1 MITLKRRIARDD
13 RTETWFAKDGE
24 RALIVERV
32 LAAPRSPG
40 LAQVAPLIASLGRAA
55 HPGIE
60 RALALTPSPPTFV
73 FGAPEGTTVEDLVL
87 MAGGSVP
94 AEIAL
99 AIGAAVA
106 SGLVGLDGEV
116 GADRPRLSLP
126 LSQIRLDPHRGAQLR
141 DPCFLAVLFALGGG
155 PRGDERRFTAP
166 ELLAAQR
173 GDDRSEVYALAAIV
187 HRLLTEEHAGS
198 EGLSDRLPAE
208 LRALLEPA
216 LAVDPSR
223 RPSLRQFQGELER
236 LSIDAGDA
244 QGALQSWLT
253 EVSQSR
259 AASLPEPEPEA
270 EPAPPLGKS
279 PPPRRKTVA
288 LEDDHS
294 LEAWEDGPPGRGAEP
309 EESATPSSGA
319 EGLGDPEAALDPM
332 LGLILHGYQLEARLG
347 IGTYARVY
355 RAQHLHLPKV
365 AAIKLLRAQ
374 LSGSKIARRRMV
386 REAAA
391 LTQLEHPS
399 IVRILDFGFAPSGLP
414 FLITELVRG
423 PTLSELISARRL
435 SPAEAARLGA
445 QIARGLE
452 AAHARGIIHRD
463 LKPGNVMVVSAA
475 GGPEAK
481 ILDFGMARLSDGPT
495 RITKAGSLV
504 GTPLY
509 MAPEQIRGAS
519 EVGPAADLY
528 SLGTLLFAAVSGK
541 PPFHGTTLEVI
552 SAQLERA
559 PPPLPPLGGL
569 EELIASLLEK
579 DPARR
584 PPSAAAV
591 AHELERLAGTEP
603 ERRPSAPGG
612 PSRWGRAEA
621 ISAVILSLLA
631 LAAAIASR

>member
-32 LAAPRSPG
+32 LADPRSPA
-40 LAQVAPLIASLGRAA
+40 LQEVATLIAALGRAA

-60 RALALTPSPPTFV
+60 RALALTASPPTFV
-73 FGAPEGTTVEDLVL
+73 FAAPEGTTVEDLVL

-94 AEIAL
+94 EEIAL

-106 SGLVGLDGEV
+106 SGLLGLDAEV
-116 GADRPRLSLP
+116 GADRPRLPLP
-126 LSQIRLDPHRGAQLR
+126 LGQIRIDPRRGAQLR

-155 PRGDERRFTAP
+155 PRGEERRFAAP
-166 ELLAAQR
+166 ELLATRA
-173 GDDRSEVYALAAIV
+173 GDDRSEVYALAAV
-187 HRLLTEEHAGS
+187 MQRLLTEEQGEAQW
-198 EGLSDRLPAE
+198 EGLSAE
-208 LRALLEPA
+208 VRALLEPA
-216 LAVDPSR
+216 LSEDPSR
-223 RPSLRQFQGELER
+223 RPSLRQFQAALER
-236 LSIDAGDA
+236 AAVSEVEPH
-244 QGALQSWLT
+244 QALRTWLT

-259 AASLPEPEPEA
+259 VAALPEPGPEEA
-270 EPAPPLGKS
+270 PAPPPGKS
-279 PPPRRKTVA
+279 PAPRRKTVA
-288 LEDDHS
+288 LEDDQS
-294 LEAWEDGPPGRGAEP
+294 LEAWDEGPDTSQSSAEPSEGATPPGQAE
-309 EESATPSSGA
+309 A
-319 EGLGDPEAALDPM
+319 DAASDPM

-347 IGTYARVY
+347 VGTYARVY

-391 LTQLEHPS
+391 LAQLEHPS

-414 FLITELVRG
+414 FLVTELVRG
-423 PTLSELISARRL
+423 PTLSELIAARRL
-435 SPAEAARLGA
+435 TAMEAARLGA

-452 AAHARGIIHRD
+452 AAHARAIIHRD
-463 LKPGNVMVVSAA
+463 LKPGNVMVVPGPS
-475 GGPEAK
+475 GPEAK
-481 ILDFGMARLSDGPT
+481 VLDFGMARLSDGPT
-495 RITKAGSLV
+495 QITKAGSLV

-528 SLGTLLFAAVSGK
+528 SLGTLLFAAVSGQ
-541 PPFHGTTLEVI
+541 PPFRGTTLEVI

-569 EELIASLLEK
+569 EKLIALLLEK
-579 DPARR
+579 DPAKR
-584 PPSAAAV
+584 PSSAAAV
-591 AHELERLAGTEP
+591 AEQLERLAGIEAKASP
-603 ERRPSAPGG
+603 DPGAG
-612 PSRWGRAEA
+612 ASRWGRAEA
-621 ISAVILSLLA
+621 ISALILSLLA